1 MLLFVLMI
9 MGCSKEENI
18 INEEISKDGGEN
30 MKKVLFIVAQK
41 DFRDDELFKPKEILE
56 KNGFV
61 VDVAS
66 LERGKAYGADGGI
79 VDVISIRD
87 VNIDDYVF
95 IGIVGGPGALS
106 LDKEEVTNVVKEFY
120 GKGKPIGAICIA
132 PVILAKTGLLDG
144 VKATVW
150 QSPDGSTVKTLEDY
164 GATYVSKDVVV
175 DKNII
180 TANGPH
186 AAVSYGEKILELIS
200 KI

>member
-1 MLLFVLMI
+1 MLLFILMI

-18 INEEISKDGGEN
+18 INKEINKEGGEN

-61 VDVAS
+61 VDIAS
-66 LERGKAYGADGGI
+66 LDKGKAYGADGGI
-79 VDVISIRD
+79 VDVISIRN

-106 LDKEEVTNVVKEFY
+106 LDKEEVANVVKEFY

-132 PVILAKTGLLDG
+132 PVILAKAGLLDG

-150 QSPDGSTVKTLEDY
+150 KSPDGTTVKTLEDY
-164 GATYVSKDVVV
+164 GATYVSEDVVV
-175 DKNII
+175 DKNIV

-186 AAVSYGEKILELIS
+186 AAVSYGKKILELIS
-200 KI
+200 